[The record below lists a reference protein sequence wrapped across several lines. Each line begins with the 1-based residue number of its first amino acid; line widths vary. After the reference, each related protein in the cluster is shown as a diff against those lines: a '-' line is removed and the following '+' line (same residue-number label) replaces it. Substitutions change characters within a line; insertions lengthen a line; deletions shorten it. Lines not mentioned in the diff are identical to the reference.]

1 MKAALCERLGIG
13 VPIIQAA
20 MGGAV
25 GPVLA
30 AAVSNAGGLGM
41 LAPWS
46 LDIDVVRQQIRETHA
61 LTSRP
66 FGVNLNVEFP
76 QEDRLTV
83 CLEEG
88 VRVISFFWGDPA
100 SLVEQAKAA
109 GVIVLHTVESATAAR
124 RAVDCGV

>member
-1 MKAALCERLGIG
+1 
-13 VPIIQAA
+13 
-20 MGGAV
+20 
-25 GPVLA
+25 
-30 AAVSNAGGLGM
+30 M

-46 LDIDVVRQQIRETHA
+46 LDIDVVRQWIRETHA

-109 GVIVLHTVESATAAR
+109 GVIVLHTAESATAAR

>member
-1 MKAALCERLGIG
+1 
-13 VPIIQAA
+13 

-83 CLEEG
+83 SGVEEPNRPMLG
-88 VRVISFFWGDPA
+88 SSRASGPRSTPGRRRGDCHVA
-100 SLVEQAKAA
+100 
-109 GVIVLHTVESATAAR
+109 IAR
-124 RAVDCGV
+124 ADRWLSMLYARG